1 MRKVIHTSLVATN
14 RWTEIVATCE
24 DGTVWESILNHVNGS
39 TWNEWQQL
47 PAIPYKAAAT
57 LVPIELLKVLKSSE
71 EDKNER
77 S

>member
-14 RWTEIVATCE
+14 SRTEIVATCE
-24 DGTVWESILNHVNGS
+24 DGTVWSCHITHEDGVWSKWGK
-39 TWNEWQQL
+39 L
-47 PAIPYKAAAT
+47 PDIPSET

-77 S
+77 P